1 MTTILHAK
9 ISAKCMMKVKLKT
22 TVLSGLDLQVQAG
35 ERIAIVGSSGSGKS
49 TLLHLLGGLDTP
61 STGEVWLKGNAL
73 PILMRLSVESC
84 VIAIWDLFIN
94 SIICWQNLMPLKMW
108 LCHC

>member
-9 ISAKCMMKVKLKT
+9 NISKVYDEGKIKT

-61 STGEVWLKGNAL
+61 STGEVWLKGNVL

-84 VIAIWDLFIN
+84 VIAIWDLFIS